1 MERTPGTPTF
11 VVRAGQRPDT
21 RMAGIVL
28 TLVTAIVVI
37 APGIA
42 PGGPRVD
49 PGPDAAVVVRTLAG
63 SESAVAA
70 EVARLGGTVTAP
82 LGIIHGFAATLSR
95 AAIDALR
102 ADPSVVSVSP
112 DAPLSPASD
121 SYDPSGDV
129 NSMASTTDYS
139 GATAWWRAGYTGA
152 GVDVVL
158 IDTGVA
164 PVEGLNGT
172 NKVVYGP
179 DLSVESQA
187 PNLTGLDTYG
197 HGTFMAGLIAG
208 HEGTLQAPYDQAP
221 ASAYRGMAPDAR
233 IVSIKVGTAD
243 GGTDVSQVIAAIDW
257 VVQHAQDPGF
267 NMRIINLSYGTNST
281 QSYVLDPLAY
291 AAEVAW
297 DNGIVVVAAG
307 GNYGFQNHMNN
318 APALADPAYDPYLI
332 AVGSTDPNGTATMSD
347 DTVAD
352 FSPWPKRG
360 ATRGVDL
367 VAPGSHLQGLR
378 VPNSYID
385 VNHPSGR
392 IGDRYLRGSGTSESA
407 ALVSGAAALILQKYP
422 NAVPDRVKKLL
433 TSTGVQIYGKAQAI
447 GGGELQMSRA
457 LTAGLPYSVQTWIP
471 SAGTG
476 SLELSRGSDHLT
488 ADGVTLTGEQDIMGM
503 PFDSVAMAA
512 LEALGKSWSG
522 GVWNGK
528 SWSGVSWSGNSWS
541 GVSWSGVSWSGNSWS
556 GKSWSAADWTSNSWS
571 GKSWST
577 TDWSGKSWSGISWS
591 GDAWSNGD
599 WS

>member
-11 VVRAGQRPDT
+11 VVRAGLRPDART
-21 RMAGIVL
+21 TGLALTIIV
-28 TLVTAIVVI
+28 AIALI

-42 PGGPRVD
+42 VGPRVD
-49 PGPDAAVVVRTLAG
+49 PGPQAAVVVRTLAG
-63 SESAVAA
+63 SESEVGA
-70 EVARLGGTVTAP
+70 EVTRLGGTVTAR
-82 LGIIHGFAATLSR
+82 LGIIHGFAATMSR
-95 AAIDALR
+95 AAIEALR
-102 ADPSVVSVSP
+102 ADPTVVSVSP

-121 SYDPSGDV
+121 GYDASGDV

-164 PVEGLNGT
+164 PVDGLNAA

-187 PNLTGLDTYG
+187 SNLTNLDTFG

-208 HEGTLQAPYDQAP
+208 HDAILQSPYDQAP

-233 IVSIKVGTAD
+233 IVSIKVGSAD

-257 VVQHAQDPGF
+257 VVQHAHDPGF
-267 NMRIINLSYGTNST
+267 NMRVINLSYGTNST
-281 QSYVLDPLAY
+281 QSYILDPLAY

-297 DNGIVVVAAG
+297 NNGIVVVAAG

-347 DTVAD
+347 DIVTD

-378 VPNSYID
+378 VANSYID
-385 VNHPSGR
+385 ANYPGGR
-392 IGDRYLRGSGTSESA
+392 IDDRYFRGSGTSESA
-407 ALVSGAAALILQKYP
+407 AIVSGAAALILQRYP
-422 NAVPDRVKKLL
+422 NATPDRVKKLL
-433 TSTGVQIYGKAQAI
+433 TGTGFQICGKSQAI
-447 GGGELQMSRA
+447 GGGELQLSKA
-457 LTAGLPYSVQTWIP
+457 LTSGLPYSVQAWTP
-471 SAGTG
+471 STGLG
-476 SLELSRGSDHLT
+476 SLELARGSDHLT
-488 ADGVTLTGEQDIMGM
+488 ADGVTLTGEQDIMGS
-503 PFDSVAMAA
+503 PFDSAAMAA
-512 LEALGKSWSG
+512 LETLGKSWSG

-528 SWSGVSWSGNSWS
+528 SWSGNSWSGNSWS
-541 GVSWSGVSWSGNSWS
+541 GISWSGLSWS
-556 GKSWSAADWTSNSWS
+556 GKSWSSADWTSNSWS

-599 WS
+599 WT